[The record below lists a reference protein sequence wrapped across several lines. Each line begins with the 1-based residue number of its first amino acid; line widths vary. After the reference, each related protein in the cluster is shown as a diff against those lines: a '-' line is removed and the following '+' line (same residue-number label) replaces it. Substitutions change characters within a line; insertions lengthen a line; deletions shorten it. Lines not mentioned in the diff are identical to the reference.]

1 VSALKKMGYETLAIK
16 DTIYNMSED
25 LTSIVQ
31 VPIAVILL
39 VAVFFISYFVIRLI
53 LRSRVTY
60 FSILRMLGL
69 AKKNIRRIL
78 DIELFAI
85 VNIAF
90 GLFLIVVLLVN
101 YNVIQVEYLKTLI
114 EYLKVT
120 DYVILYAVLFVMS
133 YLISGKFARSLF
145 KKTAMGSFR
154 EEA

>member
-1 VSALKKMGYETLAIK
+1 
-16 DTIYNMSED
+16 MSED

-145 KKTAMGSFR
+145 GKTAMGSVR